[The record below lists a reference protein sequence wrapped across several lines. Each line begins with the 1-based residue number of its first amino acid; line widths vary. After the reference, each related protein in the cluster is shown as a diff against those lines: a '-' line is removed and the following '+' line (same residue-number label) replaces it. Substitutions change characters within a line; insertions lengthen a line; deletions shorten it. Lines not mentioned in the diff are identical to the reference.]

1 VRRFSISV
9 DITAPPARV
18 WAVMSDVDR
27 WHEWTP
33 SVTSIKRGDDAPV
46 GVGTKLTIR
55 QPKFPPA
62 FWKVT
67 RVEPGRGFE
76 SVSPG
81 PGFRV
86 IARHSIEASAT
97 GSRATLSLE
106 LQGPLGGLFGSMT
119 KGITER
125 YLAMEAA
132 GLKARSE
139 NPGFMHVAQLTK

>member
-1 VRRFSISV
+1 MHRTSNHSTKAAMRHFSITV
-9 DITAPPARV
+9 DIAAPPARV
-18 WAVMSDVDR
+18 WEVMSDVER

-33 SVTSIKRGDDAPV
+33 SVTSITRGDNAPV

-86 IARHSIEASAT
+86 IA
-97 GSRATLSLE
+97 
-106 LQGPLGGLFGSMT
+106 
-119 KGITER
+119 
-125 YLAMEAA
+125 
-132 GLKARSE
+132 
-139 NPGFMHVAQLTK
+139 